1 MTQRSNKRQREK
13 PAVRGTG
20 EGPARP
26 ATAPR
31 QAIKQSA
38 QRLWPA
44 RDWLLAVLL
53 LAAVLL
59 AYLPAL
65 QGTPVWDDAGH
76 LTKPGLRSLAGLARI
91 WCELGATQQYYPVSH
106 SVFWIEHWLWGDWY
120 AGYHLVNICL
130 HAISALLL
138 VRILRRLE
146 IPGAWLAA
154 FLWALH
160 PVQVESVAWMS
171 ELKNTLSGVCY
182 FGAALLYLRFDRERS
197 RTAWI
202 AAFAVF
208 TVGLFA
214 KSVIDTL
221 PAALLLVFYWKR
233 GALHWRKDALPLIPF
248 FVTGIGA
255 GLLTAWV
262 EHAYIGAQGG
272 DFHLSPIERGL
283 IAGRAFWFY
292 LGKLLW
298 PADLIFSYPRWHVS
312 ALEWW
317 QFLFPAL
324 ALMLVAGLA
333 CMARRWGRAPIV
345 ALLYFGGTLFPA
357 LGFVNIYPF
366 RYSFV
371 ADHFQYLAC
380 AGPLVL
386 AAAGFER
393 LRGMAGKRFTLAAPC
408 VYAVLAGLLGVL
420 TWRHAGDFRDAKT
433 LWLATLARNPGS
445 WLAHNNLGDAL
456 LLESRAAEATAQYRE
471 ALRIN
476 PADVEAVTDLGV
488 ILYEQGRPEEAVAQ
502 YRAALRLNPDYGAA
516 HEDLGLVL
524 QQLGQ
529 APQAAAEYHAALKAN
544 RSNEA
549 DHFNLGNLLLQ
560 QRLIGDAIAEY
571 REALR
576 IDPAYP
582 DAHNNLGVALLREG
596 RVAEAIPEFREAL
609 RINPAYSDARTNLD
623 AALGAVR
630 R

>member
-1 MTQRSNKRQREK
+1 MSRGSNKRRREK
-13 PAVRGTG
+13 TPVRVAG
-20 EGPARP
+20 ERPARS
-26 ATAPR
+26 AAAPR
-31 QAIKQSA
+31 QAIKQPA
-38 QRLWPA
+38 HQLWSS
-44 RDWLLAVLL
+44 RDWGIALLL
-53 LAAVLL
+53 LAALLL

-65 QGTPVWDDAGH
+65 QGTPVWDDSSH
-76 LTKPGLRSLAGLARI
+76 LTKPGLRSWAGLARI
-91 WCELGATQQYYPVSH
+91 WFELGATQQYYPVTH
-106 SVFWIEHWLWGDWY
+106 SLFWIEHWLWGDWY
-120 AGYHLVNICL
+120 PGYHLVNVCL
-130 HAISALLL
+130 HALSAMLLA
-138 VRILRRLE
+138 RILRRLE
-146 IPGAWLAA
+146 VPGAWLAA

-171 ELKNTLSGVCY
+171 ELKNMLSGVCY
-182 FGAALLYLRFDRERS
+182 FGGALLYLRFDRSRS
-197 RTAWI
+197 LKAYF
-202 AAFAVF
+202 AALAVF
-208 TVGLFA
+208 TIGLFA

-221 PAALLLVFYWKR
+221 PAALLLLFYWKR
-233 GALHWRKDALPLIPF
+233 GTLHWRKDARPLIPF

-262 EHAYIGAQGG
+262 ERAYIGAQGG
-272 DFHLSPIERGL
+272 DFHLSLIERGL

-298 PADLIFSYPRWHVS
+298 PADLIFSYPRWQVS
-312 ALEWW
+312 ASEWW

-333 CMARRWGRAPIV
+333 CMPRRRGRAPIV

-380 AGPLVL
+380 AGPIVL
-386 AAAGFER
+386 AAAGLER
-393 LRGMAGKRFTLAAPC
+393 LRGLAGKRFRLAVPC
-408 VYAVLAGLLGVL
+408 FCAVLAGLLGVL
-420 TWRHAGDFRDAKT
+420 TWRQAGNFRDVKT

-445 WLAHNNLGDAL
+445 WLAHDNLGDAL
-456 LLESRAAEATAQYRE
+456 LLESRIGEAVAQYRE
-471 ALRIN
+471 ALRID
-476 PADVEAVTDLGV
+476 PANVEAATDLGV
-488 ILYEQGRPEEAVAQ
+488 ILQGQGRTEQAVAQ
-502 YRAALRLNPDYGAA
+502 YRAALRLDPDYGAA

-529 APQAAAEYHAALKAN
+529 GQQAAAEYHAALKA
-544 RSNEA
+544 SPANEA
-549 DHFNLGNLLLQ
+549 AHFNLGNLWLQ
-560 QRLIGDAIAEY
+560 QGRIGDAIAEY

-609 RINPAYSDARTNLD
+609 RINPAYADARTNLD
-623 AALGAVR
+623 AALGALGR
-630 R
+630 